1 MGRFALELRAVCW
14 AGERSVGECDSTY
27 ARLHMCYR
35 SNAMQ
40 INTPSC
46 AKMHG
51 CPYVSMY
58 ALVRMCDFMQT
69 SRRECGHELTH
80 VYRQFCTYKLTCV

>member
-1 MGRFALELRAVCW
+1 
-14 AGERSVGECDSTY
+14 
-27 ARLHMCYR
+27 
-35 SNAMQ
+35 MQ
-40 INTPSC
+40 INAPSC

-69 SRRECGHELTH
+69 SRREYGHELTH
-80 VYRQFCTYKLTCV
+80 VYRQFCTYKLTRA